1 MHDRRLALRHQ
12 STDCCLVWL
21 GAESGSSG
29 EGAGEQGDQLR
40 LGEMMGTHRILQPL
54 KAFGYTKEALEVL
67 LLPMV
72 KAAAEPLGSMGN
84 DAPLAAM
91 SQMPKLPYDYF
102 KQMFAQVGKR
112 CTAVLLL
119 YGGTFCYAFLVFL
132 LISCFVCVYVLRYC
146 VYSVSDC
153 TVDTGVPFLF
163 FLLAKAP

>member
-1 MHDRRLALRHQ
+1 MSCSLSKACIRGVLPCGPSLLR
-12 STDCCLVWL
+12 CCLVCF
-21 GAESGSSG
+21 GAESGSGG

-54 KAFGYTKEALEVL
+54 KAFGYTKEALEVQ

-112 CTAVLLL
+112 EEALHS
-119 YGGTFCYAFLVFL
+119 FPPA
-132 LISCFVCVYVLRYC
+132 
-146 VYSVSDC
+146 
-153 TVDTGVPFLF
+153 
-163 FLLAKAP
+163 